1 MGFLEDML
9 IVFCCEMVW
18 VPLMDESDSHRVR
31 LREEVK
37 TLCSMVGLQQPCIS
51 QQDSS
56 GSDRVLN

>member
-37 TLCSMVGLQQPCIS
+37 TLCSMVGLQQPCKTPLAAT
-51 QQDSS
+51 
-56 GSDRVLN
+56 GS